1 MLPITGFPSWGQSMT
16 LGDKIKNM
24 AFGPCQQYLS
34 NMILNPCSLIFGK
47 EGQIKL
53 SYLPYVAC
61 LSELGY
67 KQDEIGRQR
76 KQGKEAGKGKGKRK
90 YEEPRKAGRHKP
102 IGKERSYT
110 KLTRK
115 LWVSWVSKLELIP
128 NPEGKTTHN
137 LKNLSIRQT
146 RRKKKKGRWL
156 EREGASTKRHK
167 KPCESP
173 NPLAHTHS
181 YLEMGLQIL
190 AHRLLFARLYLW
202 NRFHVCRQR

>member
-1 MLPITGFPSWGQSMT
+1 MT

-115 LWVSWVSKLELIP
+115 LWVS
-128 NPEGKTTHN
+128 
-137 LKNLSIRQT
+137 
-146 RRKKKKGRWL
+146 
-156 EREGASTKRHK
+156 
-167 KPCESP
+167 
-173 NPLAHTHS
+173 
-181 YLEMGLQIL
+181 
-190 AHRLLFARLYLW
+190 
-202 NRFHVCRQR
+202 